1 MSLPHVKKSYKFQ
14 NLWTFPQKYGIITLY
29 NYNGGFLMQFGIC
42 TKIENTERFADAGI
56 DDTEIA
62 ASAPT
67 NKSDE
72 SVRARMTL

>member
-1 MSLPHVKKSYKFQ
+1 
-14 NLWTFPQKYGIITLY
+14 
-29 NYNGGFLMQFGIC
+29 MQFGIC
-42 TKIENTERFADAGI
+42 TKIENPKQFADAGI